1 MIYDV
6 IIVGGGPAGLSAAL
20 ILARCR
26 RRVVVID
33 SGQPRNAV
41 VRTFHGYLGRD
52 GTCPADLLR
61 DGRDELAKYEV
72 EVLRDL
78 VVHAECCGADAN
90 NAAQDARGTRFS
102 VITQTGRTFLTRKLL
117 LATGTRDELPP
128 FEGLRECYGISVHHC
143 PYCDGWERRD
153 QHLLAYGENPN
164 SAIGLA
170 ELLKGW
176 SKQVTVLTNGQDVDH
191 EQRQRLQ
198 HSDLAI
204 QEQPIERLLHT
215 DGQLHAIQLR
225 SSEPL
230 AADALFFNSSQRP
243 QSELSMTLGCEMTN
257 EFITRTGR
265 RQTTNIPGLFLAGD
279 ADGEV
284 QFVIVAAGEGATA
297 AVAINRELQ
306 AEDLGR

>member
-1 MIYDV
+1 MIHDV

-26 RRVVVID
+26 RRVAVID

-52 GTCPADLLR
+52 GTSPAELLR
-61 DGRDELAKYEV
+61 DGRAELAKYEV
-72 EVLRDL
+72 EVLDDL
-78 VVHAECCGADAN
+78 VVHAECSGKSAEHAEE
-90 NAAQDARGTRFS
+90 TRFS
-102 VITQTGRTFLTRKLL
+102 VVTQTGRTFLTRKLL

-128 FEGLRECYGISVHHC
+128 FAGLRECYGISVHHC

-153 QHLLAYGENPN
+153 QHLLAYGENPD

-170 ELLKGW
+170 ELLRGW
-176 SKQVTVLTNGQDVDH
+176 SKQVTVLTHGQAVNA
-191 EQRQRLQ
+191 QQQQRL
-198 HSDLAI
+198 HRSGLAL
-204 QEQPIERLLHT
+204 QTQPIERLLHT
-215 DGQLHAIQLR
+215 AGQLQAIQLQDT
-225 SSEPL
+225 EPL

-243 QSELSMTLGCEMTN
+243 QSELSITLGCEMAN
-257 EFITRTGR
+257 EFITRTAR
-265 RQTTNIPGLFLAGD
+265 RQTTNVPGLFLAGD

-306 AEDLGR
+306 AEDLCQ

>member
-1 MIYDV
+1 MVYDV

-20 ILARCR
+20 ILARCC

-52 GTCPADLLR
+52 GTSPADLLR
-61 DGRDELAKYEV
+61 DGRAELAKYEV
-72 EVLRDL
+72 EVLHDL
-78 VVHAECCGADAN
+78 VVHAQCCGPEASSDEPDP
-90 NAAQDARGTRFS
+90 QETRFS
-102 VITQTGRTFLTRKLL
+102 VVTQTGRTFLSRKLL

-153 QHLLAYGENPN
+153 QHLLAYGEHPD

-176 SKQVTVLTNGQDVDH
+176 SQHVTVLTNGQDLDA

-198 HSDLAI
+198 HSCLAV
-204 QEQPIERLLHT
+204 QEQPVERLLHT
-215 DGQLHAIQLR
+215 DGQLHAVQLQGR
-225 SSEPL
+225 EPL

-243 QSELSMTLGCEMTN
+243 QSELSMTLGCEMAN

-265 RQTTNIPGLFLAGD
+265 RQTTNVPGLFLAGD

-306 AEDLGR
+306 DEDRCR

>member
-1 MIYDV
+1 MIHDV
-6 IIVGGGPAGLSAAL
+6 IIIGGGPAGLNAAL

-52 GTCPADLLR
+52 GTSPAELLR
-61 DGRDELAKYEV
+61 DGRAELAKYEV
-72 EVLRDL
+72 EVLDDL
-78 VVHAECCGADAN
+78 VVHAECSGKPTEHAEE
-90 NAAQDARGTRFS
+90 TRFS
-102 VITQTGRTFLTRKLL
+102 VVTQTGRTFLTRKLL

-153 QHLLAYGENPN
+153 QHLLAYGETPD

-170 ELLKGW
+170 ELLRGW
-176 SKQVTVLTNGQDVDH
+176 TRQVTVLTHGQAVND
-191 EQRQRLQ
+191 EQQQRL
-198 HSDLAI
+198 HCSGLAL
-204 QEQPIERLLHT
+204 QTQPIERLLHT
-215 DGQLHAIQLR
+215 DGQLQAIQLQAT
-225 SSEPL
+225 EPL
-230 AADALFFNSSQRP
+230 TADALFFNSSQRP
-243 QSELSMTLGCEMTN
+243 QSELSITLGCEMAN

-265 RQTTNIPGLFLAGD
+265 RQTTNVPGLFLAGD

-306 AEDLGR
+306 AEDLRG

>member
-1 MIYDV
+1 MINDV

-33 SGQPRNAV
+33 AGNPRNAAA
-41 VRTFHGYLGRD
+41 REFHGYLGRD
-52 GTCPADLLR
+52 GMSPSELLR
-61 DGRDELAKYEV
+61 DGRAELAKYEV
-72 EVLRDL
+72 EVLHDL
-78 VVHAECCGADAN
+78 VVHAECASGALE
-90 NAAQDARGTRFS
+90 DARGTRFS
-102 VITQTGRTFLTRKLL
+102 VSTQTGQTFLARKLL

-143 PYCDGWERRD
+143 PYCDGWEHRD
-153 QHLLAYGENPN
+153 QHLLAYGDNPS

-170 ELLKGW
+170 ELLSGW
-176 SKQVTVLTNGQDVDH
+176 SKQVTVLTNGQRAS
-191 EQRQRLQ
+191 EEERQRLQ
-198 HSDLAI
+198 RSGLAI
-204 QEQPIERLLHT
+204 REAAIEALLHT
-215 DGQLHAIQLR
+215 DGRLQAIQLHAA
-225 SSEPL
+225 EPL
-230 AADALFFNSSQRP
+230 AAEALFFNSSQRP
-243 QSELSMTLGCEMTN
+243 QSELSMMLGCEMAN

-265 RQTTNIPGLFLAGD
+265 RQTTNVPGLFLAGD

-306 AEDLGR
+306 SEDHDR

>member
-6 IIVGGGPAGLSAAL
+6 VIVGGGPAGLSAAL

-52 GTCPADLLR
+52 GTSPAELLR
-61 DGRDELAKYEV
+61 DGRDELGKYEV
-72 EVLRDL
+72 EVLHDL
-78 VVHAECCGADAN
+78 VVFGECCGTAADA
-90 NAAQDARGTRFS
+90 AEQEAPETRFS
-102 VITQTGRTFLTRKLL
+102 VVTQTGRTFLTRKLL

-153 QHLLAYGENPN
+153 QHLLAYGETPA

-176 SKQVTVLTNGQDVDH
+176 SKQVTVLTDGQRVDDA
-191 EQRQRLQ
+191 QRQRLQ
-198 HSDLAI
+198 RRRLAV
-204 QEQPIERLLHT
+204 QEQPIQRLLHR
-215 DGQLHAIQLR
+215 DGQLQAIELQDTA
-225 SSEPL
+225 PL

-243 QSELSMTLGCEMTN
+243 QSELSMMLGCEMAN

-306 AEDLGR
+306 AEDLHR